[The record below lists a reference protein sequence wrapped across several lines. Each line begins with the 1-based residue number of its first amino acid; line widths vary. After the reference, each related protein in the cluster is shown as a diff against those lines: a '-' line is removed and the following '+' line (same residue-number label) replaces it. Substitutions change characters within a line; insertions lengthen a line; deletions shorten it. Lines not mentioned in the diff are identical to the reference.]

1 LDKRTFLKAA
11 AAALCLAA
19 SATASHAQTPSGAI
33 RINIPLSPGTP
44 SDSVTRIVASAMSEQ
59 LKRPIIIDNR
69 PGANGV
75 LAVQELMRSKPDGNT
90 LMLAGIS
97 PMALNIAVVKNLPYD
112 PRRDFTPIGGIYNAF
127 QAYIVSNTIPV
138 KTFAEF
144 IAYAKKNPGKV
155 SVGHYSA
162 LTKIQFAA
170 LSKLA
175 DIDLLQV
182 PYKSTTNA
190 YTDVMAGTVDASICD
205 VATALGLVK
214 GGKLRA
220 LAITLPERSPLAPGL
235 PAASESVP
243 GLAFPAWSGLIGPAG
258 MPKDVVAKLSEA
270 LNTSLR
276 QKETVAK
283 MAEGAAQP
291 WVIKPEEFA
300 AHVDK
305 EIVRW
310 TKLAQDAGIQPE

>member
-1 LDKRTFLKAA
+1 LNKRTFLKAA
-11 AAALCLAA
+11 ALCLAA
-19 SATASHAQTPSGAI
+19 AATASHAQGSSNPI
-33 RINIPLSPGTP
+33 RIIIPLSPGTP

-75 LAVQELMRSKPDGNT
+75 LAVQELMRSKPDGTT

-97 PMALNIAVVKNLPYD
+97 PMALNVAVVKNLPYD

-138 KTFAEF
+138 KTFGEF

-170 LSKLA
+170 LSKLG
-175 DIDLLQV
+175 DVNLLQV

-190 YTDVMAGTVDASICD
+190 YTDVMAGTIDASICD
-205 VATALGLVK
+205 FATAQGLVK
-214 GGKLRA
+214 GGKLKA

-235 PAASESVP
+235 PAASETVP

-291 WVIKPEEFA
+291 WLITPEQFA

-310 TKLAQDAGIQPE
+310 TKLAQDAGIEPE